1 MSQALFIPPAPTLRG
16 EAIVSRPFPF
26 GHILY
31 FQTMA
36 RNPLE
41 TWGPNAFRTPIIPIE
56 FLKTL
61 LPEPGTLGADTK
73 GKTCI
78 GNWIE
83 GTGKDGKPLMDEKG
97 KSIIVERPVTLP
109 RWTLV
114 IGPDGKLAAKRTTVN
129 PVTEADAVLRIV
141 EALGR

>member
-56 FLKTL
+56 FLGRRDSQVKIRGYRI
-61 LPEPGTLGADTK
+61 EPGE
-73 GKTCI
+73 
-78 GNWIE
+78 IE
-83 GTGKDGKPLMDEKG
+83 
-97 KSIIVERPVTLP
+97 
-109 RWTLV
+109 
-114 IGPDGKLAAKRTTVN
+114 
-129 PVTEADAVLRIV
+129 AVLATYPNLQSCAVVVRTR
-141 EALGR
+141 EPT